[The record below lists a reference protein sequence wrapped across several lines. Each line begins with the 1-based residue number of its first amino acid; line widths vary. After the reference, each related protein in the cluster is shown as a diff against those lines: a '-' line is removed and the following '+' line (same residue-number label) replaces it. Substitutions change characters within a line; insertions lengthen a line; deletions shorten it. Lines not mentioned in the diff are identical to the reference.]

1 MYESKLSIYG
11 SATISPK
18 QKLAAIE
25 KNQLQIAVAEQLL
38 FFETDRKCNLKLRV
52 KSISLQFEY
61 N

>member
-1 MYESKLSIYG
+1 MAQQQYHQNKNWQRL
-11 SATISPK
+11 K
-18 QKLAAIE
+18 